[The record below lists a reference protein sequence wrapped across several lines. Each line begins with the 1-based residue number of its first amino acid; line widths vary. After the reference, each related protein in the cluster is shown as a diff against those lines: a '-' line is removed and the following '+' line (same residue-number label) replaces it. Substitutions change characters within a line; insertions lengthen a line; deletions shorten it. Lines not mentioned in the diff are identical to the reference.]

1 MKKKLTKIAGI
12 VLIISLLLNGVLI
25 YQNLTYSKVYKEHT
39 QTIESLTGNA
49 SYYATKDL
57 GYLSD
62 VAYGYSNYL
71 NRIAKGDAIVDDLIN
86 YVQGITERDEWPE
99 ALYAVYFESAEPKI
113 KKELINLVRDCYNAV
128 HIENKKDILAQM
140 NDKQLQTLA
149 GYYDDMEQL
158 LNANKKNNLIKYFD
172 NADYTSNN
180 SYQAQSK
187 LRYVL
192 TCIQDLLN
200 VKNYAASSG
209 AESSQLAADT
219 TQPMQI
225 EGKFVAKVRAVLPDY
240 VLDDTTPRNI
250 VVTTFQSGPFLI
262 NVGALADDLEIGEIY
277 SFEVTPKKL
286 GTYKPSELDNT
297 VLSPEKA
304 VPLYN
309 LRIERI
315 HDATEE
321 AYSQDGAQL
330 QYTAIQ

>member
-12 VLIISLLLNGVLI
+12 VLIVSLLLNGVLI

-49 SYYATKDL
+49 SYYAMKDL

-62 VAYGYSNYL
+62 VVYGYNNYL
-71 NRIAKGDAIVDDLIN
+71 NRIVKGDAVVDDLIN
-86 YVQGITERDEWPE
+86 YAQGITERDEWPE
-99 ALYAVYFESAEPKI
+99 ALYAVYFESAEPEI

-149 GYYDDMEQL
+149 GYYDDIEQL

-192 TCIQDLLN
+192 TCIQEMLD
-200 VKNYAASSG
+200 KNSYTESSG
-209 AESSQLAADT
+209 TESSQPLADT
-219 TQPMQI
+219 AQPIQI

-240 VLDDTTPRNI
+240 ILDDTTPRNI

-286 GTYKPSELDNT
+286 GTFKLSELDNT

-330 QYTAIQ
+330 QYAIIE

>member
-1 MKKKLTKIAGI
+1 MKKKLIKVAEIIFI
-12 VLIISLLLNGVLI
+12 VSLLLNGVLI

-49 SYYATKDL
+49 SYYAMKDL

-62 VAYGYSNYL
+62 VVYGYNNYL
-71 NRIAKGDAIVDDLIN
+71 NRIVKGDAVVDDLIN
-86 YVQGITERDEWPE
+86 YAQGITERDEWPE
-99 ALYAVYFESAEPKI
+99 ALYAVYFESAEPEI

-149 GYYDDMEQL
+149 GYYDDIEQL

-180 SYQAQSK
+180 SYQTQSK

-192 TCIQDLLN
+192 TCIQEILD
-200 VKNYAASSG
+200 KNSYTESAG
-209 AESSQLAADT
+209 TESSQPLADT
-219 TQPMQI
+219 AQPIQI

-240 VLDDTTPRNI
+240 ILDDTTPRNI

-262 NVGALADDLEIGEIY
+262 NVGALADDLEIDKIY

-286 GTYKPSELDNT
+286 GTFKPSELDNT

-309 LRIERI
+309 LHIERI

-321 AYSQDGAQL
+321 AYSQDDAQL
-330 QYTAIQ
+330 RYTPVE